1 MNVRFGDALKVLVS
15 SYIGVAGLTLLAI
28 LVGISIWVLATYPLD
43 FGTKEWSNPAVW
55 ADNPKAVP
63 PKWLNLFPG
72 TDRVAHT
79 ILETDTPADVRTAG
93 QVVAET
99 YRLPLSHN
107 FDGFPTFISFTLKD
121 LVFQGRPPL
130 ITLSLVRPD
139 GSAVRLL
146 QHVASGARDGESAP
160 IVRYGKTPFRV
171 LLSADQTVRSALAD
185 FHNEQYGTS
194 YDERDLRGLEDQAAF
209 GTPIPGDEARFD
221 VLRGDYEFVVEA
233 TFASADDSLGSIKT
247 VVGGDVF
254 GGMGTDSQGRD
265 LAVGLLFGFPVALL
279 IGLMASTLTTA
290 IGTSLG
296 IISGYMGGW
305 VDTAI
310 QRLSDV
316 VANVPLLPILIFM
329 VIVLGSNLFLIILV
343 LVAFSWPGLTILIR
357 SMVLQLRTGQLVEA
371 TKALGASQ
379 KRIMIR
385 HIFPQTAPYVFA
397 QMIFFTPAAILAEAG
412 LSFLGLGDPSI
423 PTWGQILEQGFRTGA
438 VYVGYWWWV
447 LPPGLLIVFTAMAFV
462 LIALAIE
469 PVLNPKLRTMR

>member
-1 MNVRFGDALKVLVS
+1 MNIKFSDALKVLVS
-15 SYIGVAGLTLLAI
+15 SHIGKAGLILLAF
-28 LVGISIWVLATYPLD
+28 LVGVSIWVLATYPLD
-43 FGTKEWSNPAVW
+43 FGTSQWSNPTVW

-63 PKWLNLFPG
+63 PKWLNLLPG
-72 TDRVAHT
+72 TDRVAHSV
-79 ILETDTPADVRTAG
+79 LETDTPDDVRIVG
-93 QVVAET
+93 RVKAET
-99 YRLPLSHN
+99 YRMQVSHE
-107 FDGFPTFISFTLKD
+107 FDDFPTFISFTMNDVK
-121 LVFQGRPPL
+121 FQGRPPL

-139 GSAVRLL
+139 GTTVKLL
-146 QHVASGARDGESAP
+146 QHVPSGAREGETAP
-160 IVRYGKTPFRV
+160 ITRYEQTPFRI
-171 LLSADQTVRSALAD
+171 LLSADQTVRAALAD
-185 FHNEQYGTS
+185 FHNNQYGTD
-194 YDERDLRGLEDQAAF
+194 YDERDLRGLGDQAAF
-209 GTPIPGDEARFD
+209 GLPIPGDEAAFES
-221 VLRGDYEFVVEA
+221 LRGDYEFVVDI
-233 TFASADDSLGSIKT
+233 TFANTEDSLGSLKT

-265 LAVGLLFGFPVALL
+265 LAVGLLFGFPVALF
-279 IGLMASTLTTA
+279 IGLLASTLVTT

-296 IISGYMGGW
+296 IVSGYMGGW

-357 SMVLQLRTGQLVEA
+357 SMVLQLRSGQLIEA
-371 TKALGASQ
+371 TQALGASK

-385 HIFPQTAPYVFA
+385 HIFPQTAPFVIA
-397 QMIFFTPAAILAEAG
+397 QMIFFAPAAILAEAG

-447 LPPGLLIVFTAMAFV
+447 LPPGLLIVLTAMSFV

-469 PVLNPKLRTMR
+469 PVLNPRLRTMR

>member
-1 MNVRFGDALKVLVS
+1 MNINLRDAFGVLIS
-15 SYIGVAGLTLLAI
+15 SHTGKAGLILLTF
-28 LVGISIWVLATYPLD
+28 LVGVSIWVLATYPLD
-43 FGTKEWSNPAVW
+43 FGTKEWSNPSVW

-63 PKWLNLFPG
+63 PRWVNLLPG
-72 TDRVAHT
+72 VDRVTHSV
-79 ILETDTPADVRTAG
+79 LESDTPDNVRTVG
-93 QVVAET
+93 QVKAET
-99 YRLPLSHN
+99 YRIPVSHDFN
-107 FDGFPTFISFTLKD
+107 DFPTFLSFTLED
-121 LVFQGRPPL
+121 VVFQGRPPL
-130 ITLSLVRPD
+130 ITLSLDRPD
-139 GSAVRLL
+139 GTTVKLL
-146 QHVASGARDGESAP
+146 QHVPSGARADELAP
-160 IVRYGKTPFRV
+160 ITRYKESPFRV
-171 LLSADQTVRSALAD
+171 LLSADTTVRSALAD
-185 FHNEQYGTS
+185 FLNSQYGTS
-194 YDERDLRGLEDQAAF
+194 YDERDLRGLGDQVAF
-209 GTPIPGDEARFD
+209 GIPIPGDEAAFTS
-221 VLRGDYEFVVEA
+221 LRGDYEFVVDV
-233 TFASADDSLGSIKT
+233 TFASTEDSLGSVKI

-265 LAVGLLFGFPVALL
+265 LAVGLLFGFPVALF
-279 IGLMASTLTTA
+279 IGLLASTLTTA

-296 IISGYMGGW
+296 IVSGYMGGW

-371 TKALGASQ
+371 TKALGASK

-385 HIFPQTAPYVFA
+385 HIFPQTAPFVFA

-447 LPPGLLIVFTAMAFV
+447 LPPGLLIVLTAMAFV

-469 PVLNPKLRTMR
+469 PVLNPRLRSMR